1 MRFHELGSAHNPTV
15 LMLHG
20 AGLSWWA
27 YREVGEQLA
36 GQYHVVLPVIDGYA
50 EAAEEPFESIQ
61 ASAQKL
67 VEFIRTHFGGRV
79 FALGGCSLGAQIA
92 AEALGLDRDIA
103 QFAVLE
109 SALVCPVPGAAALAG
124 PMVRMSYGLI
134 RQRWFARLQ
143 ARELCVPDAL
153 FETYYADSLKLS
165 RDSLLRTLQS
175 NATYRVQPQLA
186 DTHARTLILVGGRE
200 VAAERRS
207 AQLLHQTV
215 AGSTLYEIPGMKH
228 GEWSLLHPREYA
240 EALLRFFAG
249 APVGDRG

>member
-1 MRFHELGSAHNPTV
+1 MRFHELGNPQNPTV
-15 LMLHG
+15 LLLHG

-27 YREVGEQLA
+27 YREVGERLA

-50 EAAEEPFESIQ
+50 EAAEEPFESIE

-67 VEFIRTHFGGRV
+67 VDFIHTHFGGRV
-79 FALGGCSLGAQIA
+79 FALGGCSLGAQIV
-92 AEALGLDRDIA
+92 AEALGRTREIA

-109 SALVCPVPGAAALAG
+109 SALVSPVPGAAALAA

-134 RQRWFARLQ
+134 RKRWFARLQ

-165 RDSLLRTLQS
+165 RESLLRTLQS
-175 NATYRVQPQLA
+175 NATYRVHPQLA
-186 DTHARTLILVGGRE
+186 DTDARTLILVGGRE

-207 AQLLHQTV
+207 ARLLHQTV
-215 AGSTLYEIPGMKH
+215 KGSTLYEIPGMKH
-228 GEWSLLHPREYA
+228 GEWSLLHPQDYA
-240 EALLRFFAG
+240 EALLRFFEG
-249 APVGDRG
+249 ESIGGKG